1 MKLIN
6 RKHTDTKQKRANMQY
21 ITHIYPHPIIIEN
34 SYFLEIES
42 FLPCLFRMRWI
53 SFIFNISTT
62 ANFCIQLFRSITRDI
77 AGT

>member
-6 RKHTDTKQKRANMQY
+6 RKHTGTKQKRANMQY

-42 FLPCLFRMRWI
+42 FLPCLF
-53 SFIFNISTT
+53 
-62 ANFCIQLFRSITRDI
+62 
-77 AGT
+77 

>member
-6 RKHTDTKQKRANMQY
+6 RKHTGTKQKRANMQY

-42 FLPCLFRMRWI
+42 FLPCLFRI
-53 SFIFNISTT
+53 VGFP
-62 ANFCIQLFRSITRDI
+62 LY
-77 AGT
+77 